1 MAAPPGVGVEDLPN
15 EDHVDGGVDS
25 SSLEEVQGSIGVA
38 WALCYVALA
47 AAVCVCGLLI
57 LVRLVVR
64 CRRAWK
70 LRHWGMHQMS
80 VSPVVVGFFHPYCHA
95 GGGGERVLWQSIS
108 ALQQRYNFVQCV
120 IYAGFESNLKPTQI
134 LNKVQEQFGI
144 ALCGE
149 VEFVY
154 LHRRQWVEPR
164 CWPRL
169 TILGQSFGSVVL
181 GLEALLKFSP
191 HVFVD
196 TTGYAFVIPLF
207 KWLGGCKT
215 ISYVHYPT
223 VSQDM
228 LEKVKMSE
236 SSYNNST
243 TISQSRWL
251 TNLKLLYYRLYAKL
265 YGFAG
270 RRNDIVMV
278 NSTWTHGHISKIWGA
293 KRLYIVYPPCDTSTF
308 QQLPIHRSTK
318 KFSIISI
325 GQFRPEKDHYL
336 QLCILRDFL
345 KELEPKEKK
354 LVQLVMVGSCR
365 NSEDSGLVKELR
377 QQAKSLGIERYVQF
391 EINIP
396 FGRLK
401 ELLGTGSA
409 ALHTMWN
416 EHFGIGLVECMAAGC
431 VMVGHDSGGPRMDIV
446 TDWKGHRTG
455 LLAASLEHYVSCLL
469 EVFHMSGGDRSR
481 LVSSARESVRTK
493 FAVEVFEASF
503 LRATEHLFT

>member
-1 MAAPPGVGVEDLPN
+1 MAAAQEVQ
-15 EDHVDGGVDS
+15 DGGGFDS
-25 SSLEEVQGSIGVA
+25 QAAEQAQECVGMA
-38 WALCYVALA
+38 WVCVYSVLA
-47 AAVCVCGLLI
+47 AALVLGGMVLLLKL
-57 LVRLVVR
+57 LVK
-64 CRRAWK
+64 CRRLLK
-70 LRHWGMHQMS
+70 LRHWGMHELS
-80 VSPVVVGFFHPYCHA
+80 VRPVVVGFFHPYCHA

-108 ALQQRYNFVQCV
+108 ALQRRYSFIRCV
-120 IYAGFESNLKPTQI
+120 IYAGFEANLKPAQI

-144 ALCGE
+144 TLCGAD

-154 LHRRQWVEPR
+154 LYQRRWVEPG

-169 TILGQSFGSVVL
+169 TILGQSFGSLVL

-207 KWLGGCKT
+207 RWFGGCKT

-228 LEKVKMSE
+228 LEKVRQSE
-236 SSYNNST
+236 SSFNNSD
-243 TISQSRWL
+243 TISQSKWR

-265 YGFAG
+265 YGFVG

-293 KRLYIVYPPCDTSTF
+293 NRLYIVYPPCDTTTF
-308 QQLPIHRSTK
+308 QQLPIRRNAK
-318 KFSIISI
+318 KFRIISI
-325 GQFRPEKDHYL
+325 GQFRPEKDHVL

-345 KELEPKEKK
+345 KELDHKEKK
-354 LVQLVMVGSCR
+354 LVELVMVGSCR
-365 NSEDSGLVKELR
+365 NSEDSERVKELR
-377 QQAKSLGIERYVQF
+377 RQAKSFGITGHVRF
-391 EINIP
+391 EINIS
-396 FGRLK
+396 FERLQK
-401 ELLGTGSA
+401 ELGTASA

-431 VMVGHDSGGPRMDIV
+431 VMIGHDSGGPQMDIV
-446 TDWKGHRTG
+446 TDWKGQRTG
-455 LLAASLEHYVSCLL
+455 LLAASLEHYVSCLF
-469 EVFHMSGGDRSR
+469 EVFHMSDADRNR
-481 LVSSARESVRTK
+481 LVSSAREAVRVK